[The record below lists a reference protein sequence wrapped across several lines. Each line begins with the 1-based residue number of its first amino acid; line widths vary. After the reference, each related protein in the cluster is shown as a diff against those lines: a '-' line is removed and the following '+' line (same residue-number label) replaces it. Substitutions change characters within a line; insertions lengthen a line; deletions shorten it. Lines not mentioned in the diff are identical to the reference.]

1 MKSIVITGAA
11 FGIGR
16 AFAVTLDD
24 PMETDEL
31 WLIDCDR
38 EGLQEIGEKLKTP
51 SRQSLPA
58 RSRSAPSAGSTAG

>member
-11 FGIGR
+11 SGIGR

-38 EGLQEIGEKLKTP
+38 EGLKEIAL
-51 SRQSLPA
+51 
-58 RSRSAPSAGSTAG
+58 